1 VILGRASRLVQE
13 LFYVKLQV
21 FCLFFCLFARKVVL
35 LPTQGL
41 KSFFKNDKMK
51 RKTCKMRTLAMIM
64 AVFSSVAA
72 MGQSEKKNSEP
83 DWLKDFTSRI
93 TLNGYAQGGWS
104 YQNPNG
110 EPTNAYNLKRTLLW
124 AKARITDRWSF
135 MFMHDFSSVVQE
147 FYTDYRLSKGNE
159 LTVRLGQFKHS
170 YSMENPLSPTQLEL
184 IDVYSQA
191 VLYLAGEGPDPL
203 NGVNYGRDMG
213 LEIYGDLAKG
223 LVHYELAL
231 MSGQGINRRD
241 LNNQKDFIAKLELR
255 PMLGFRVV
263 ASGYLGTGC
272 AVNKAAWN
280 PDIQVGDNYKRNRYS
295 VGAEYKT
302 QAYTGSKYK
311 EARPASIRAEWLG
324 GQDGDVGSRGG
335 YATVCI
341 PVVDAL
347 DVVASGETF
356 DRNTKVDG
364 WDQTN
369 LTLGLQYW
377 FYKKCRLQ
385 LQYTRC
391 LCGENISSKDYD
403 WLQAQVQVAF

>member
-1 VILGRASRLVQE
+1 MKLLAVMMMAGSSLMASAQ
-13 LFYVKLQV
+13 Q
-21 FCLFFCLFARKVVL
+21 
-35 LPTQGL
+35 
-41 KSFFKNDKMK
+41 KS
-51 RKTCKMRTLAMIM
+51 
-64 AVFSSVAA
+64 
-72 MGQSEKKNSEP
+72 SEI
-83 DWLKDFTSRI
+83 DWTKDFTSRI

-104 YQNPNG
+104 YQNPNDK
-110 EPTNAYNLKRTLLW
+110 PQNAYNLKRTLLW

-147 FYTDYRLSKGNE
+147 YYTDYRLSKGNE

-170 YSMENPLSPTQLEL
+170 YTMENPMSPTQLEL
-184 IDVYSQA
+184 VDVYSQA

-213 LEIYGDLAKG
+213 LEVYGDLAKG

-231 MSGQGINRRD
+231 MSGQGVNRKD

-255 PMLGFRVV
+255 PVDGFRVV

-272 AVNKAAWN
+272 AVGTAAWN
-280 PDIQVGDNYKRNRYS
+280 PEINVGDNYKRNRYS

-302 QAYTGSKYK
+302 QPYTGSKYK

-324 GQDGDVGSRGG
+324 GQDGNVGSRGG
-335 YATVCI
+335 YVTTAI

-347 DVVASGETF
+347 DIVASGETF

-369 LTLGLQYW
+369 LTVGLQYW
-377 FYKKCRLQ
+377 FYKKCRMQ

-391 LCGENISSKDYD
+391 MCGDMIGKDYN
-403 WLQAQVQVAF
+403 WLQAQMQVAF

>member
-1 VILGRASRLVQE
+1 
-13 LFYVKLQV
+13 
-21 FCLFFCLFARKVVL
+21 
-35 LPTQGL
+35 
-41 KSFFKNDKMK
+41 MK
-51 RKTCKMRTLAMIM
+51 RKTCKMKLLAVMMM
-64 AVFSSVAA
+64 AGSSLMASA
-72 MGQSEKKNSEP
+72 QQKSSEI
-83 DWLKDFTSRI
+83 DWTKDFTSRI

-104 YQNPNG
+104 YQNPNDK
-110 EPTNAYNLKRTLLW
+110 PQNAYNLKRTLLW

-135 MFMHDFSSVVQE
+135 MFMHGFSSVVQE

-170 YSMENPLSPTQLEL
+170 YSMENPMSPTQLEL
-184 IDVYSQA
+184 VDVYSQA

-213 LEIYGDLAKG
+213 LEVYGDLAKG

-231 MSGQGINRRD
+231 MSGQGVNRKD

-255 PMLGFRVV
+255 PVDGFRVV

-272 AVNKAAWN
+272 AVGTAAWN
-280 PDIQVGDNYKRNRYS
+280 PEINVGDNYKRNRYS

-302 QAYTGSKYK
+302 QPYTGSKYK

-324 GQDGDVGSRGG
+324 GQDGNVGSRGG
-335 YATVCI
+335 YVTTAI

-347 DVVASGETF
+347 DIVASGETF

-369 LTLGLQYW
+369 LTVGLQYW
-377 FYKKCRLQ
+377 FYKKCRMQ

-391 LCGENISSKDYD
+391 MCGDMIGKDYN
-403 WLQAQVQVAF
+403 WLQAQMQVAF

>member
-1 VILGRASRLVQE
+1 
-13 LFYVKLQV
+13 
-21 FCLFFCLFARKVVL
+21 
-35 LPTQGL
+35 
-41 KSFFKNDKMK
+41 MK
-51 RKTCKMRTLAMIM
+51 KKTCNSSTRHGRFALLRTLAVML

-72 MGQSEKKNSEP
+72 MGQQEQKKSEP

-93 TLNGYAQGGWS
+93 TFNGYAQGGWS
-104 YQNPNG
+104 YQDSNG
-110 EPTNAYNLKRTLLW
+110 KPTNAYNLKRTLLW

-147 FYTDYRLSKGNE
+147 FYTDYRLTKDNS
-159 LTVRLGQFKHS
+159 LTVRLGQFKHA

-213 LEIYGDLAKG
+213 LELYGELAKG
-223 LVHYELAL
+223 AIRYNLAL

-241 LNNQKDFIAKLELR
+241 LNNQKDFIAKLEVR
-255 PMLGFRVV
+255 PMNGLRLV

-272 AVNKAAWN
+272 AVNTAAWN
-280 PDIQVGDNYKRNRYS
+280 PDIKVGDNYKRNRYS

-302 QAYTGSKYK
+302 AAYSPAKYK

-324 GQDGDVGSRGG
+324 GKDGEVGSMGG
-335 YATVCI
+335 YVTTSI
-341 PVVDAL
+341 PVFDAL
-347 DVVASGETF
+347 DIVASGETF

-369 LTLGLQYW
+369 LTIGVQYW
-377 FYKKCRLQ
+377 FYKKCRMQ

-391 LCGENISSKDYD
+391 LCGENISSKDYN
-403 WLQAQVQVAF
+403 WLQAQMQVAF

>member
-1 VILGRASRLVQE
+1 
-13 LFYVKLQV
+13 
-21 FCLFFCLFARKVVL
+21 
-35 LPTQGL
+35 
-41 KSFFKNDKMK
+41 MK
-51 RKTCKMRTLAMIM
+51 KKTCMWRTLAVVL

-72 MGQSEKKNSEP
+72 MGQSKQSDGDI
-83 DWLKDFTSRI
+83 DWMKDFTSRI

-104 YQNPNG
+104 YQDPNG
-110 EPTNAYNLKRTLLW
+110 VKTNSYNLKRTLLC

-135 MFMHDFSSVVQE
+135 LFIHDFSSVVQE
-147 FYTDYRLSKGNE
+147 FYTDYRISNDKS

-170 YSMENPLSPTQLEL
+170 YTMENPLSPTMLEL

-213 LEIYGDLAKG
+213 LEVYGDLGEG
-223 LVHYELAL
+223 LLHYELAL
-231 MSGQGINRRD
+231 MSGQGINRKD
-241 LNNQKDFIAKLELR
+241 LNNQKDFIAKLEVR
-255 PMLGFRVV
+255 PVNGFRVV
-263 ASGYLGTGC
+263 ASGYLGTGN
-272 AVNKAAWN
+272 AVGTAAWN
-280 PDIQVGDNYKRNRYS
+280 PDIKVGDNYKRNRYS

-302 QAYTGSKYK
+302 LPYTGSKYK
-311 EARPASIRAEWLG
+311 EARPASVRAEWLG

-335 YATVCI
+335 YVTTCI

-369 LTLGLQYW
+369 LTVGLQYW

-391 LCGENISSKDYD
+391 LLGEELGKDYN

>member
-1 VILGRASRLVQE
+1 
-13 LFYVKLQV
+13 
-21 FCLFFCLFARKVVL
+21 
-35 LPTQGL
+35 
-41 KSFFKNDKMK
+41 MK
-51 RKTCKMRTLAMIM
+51 RKTCKMKLLAVMMMMGSSLM
-64 AVFSSVAA
+64 ASAQQKSS
-72 MGQSEKKNSEP
+72 EI
-83 DWLKDFTSRI
+83 DWTKDFTSRI

-104 YQNPNG
+104 YQNPNDK
-110 EPTNAYNLKRTLLW
+110 PQNAYNLKRTLLW

-147 FYTDYRLSKGNE
+147 YYTDYRLSKGNE
-159 LTVRLGQFKHS
+159 LTVRFGQFKHS
-170 YSMENPLSPTQLEL
+170 YTMENPMSPTQLEL
-184 IDVYSQA
+184 VDVYSQA

-213 LEIYGDLAKG
+213 LEVYGDLAKG

-231 MSGQGINRRD
+231 MSGQGVNRKD

-255 PMLGFRVV
+255 PVDGFRVV

-272 AVNKAAWN
+272 AVGTAAWN
-280 PDIQVGDNYKRNRYS
+280 PEINVGDNYKRNRYS

-302 QAYTGSKYK
+302 QPYTGSKYK

-324 GQDGDVGSRGG
+324 GQDGNVGSRGG
-335 YATVCI
+335 YVTTTI

-347 DVVASGETF
+347 DIVASGETF

-369 LTLGLQYW
+369 LTVGLQYW
-377 FYKKCRLQ
+377 FYKKCRMQ

-391 LCGENISSKDYD
+391 MCGDMIGKDYN
-403 WLQAQVQVAF
+403 WLQAQMQVAF

>member
-1 VILGRASRLVQE
+1 
-13 LFYVKLQV
+13 
-21 FCLFFCLFARKVVL
+21 
-35 LPTQGL
+35 
-41 KSFFKNDKMK
+41 MK
-51 RKTCKMRTLAMIM
+51 RKTCKLKTLAIL
-64 AVFSSVAA
+64 AA
-72 MGQSEKKNSEP
+72 MGLCTMANAQQKDSDI
-83 DWLKDFTSRI
+83 DWMKDFTSRI

-104 YQNPNG
+104 YQDPNG
-110 EPTNAYNLKRTLLW
+110 QKTNAYNLKRTLLW

-147 FYTDYRLSKGNE
+147 FYTDYRLSKGYE

-170 YSMENPLSPTQLEL
+170 YTMENPMSPTQLEL
-184 IDVYSQA
+184 VDVYSQA

-213 LEIYGDLAKG
+213 LEVYGDLAKG
-223 LVHYELAL
+223 VLHYELAL
-231 MSGQGINRRD
+231 MSGQGINRKD

-255 PMLGFRVV
+255 PVDGFLVV

-272 AVNKAAWN
+272 AVGTAKWN

-295 VGAEYKT
+295 IGAEYKT
-302 QAYTGSKYK
+302 QAYTGGKYK

-324 GQDGDVGSRGG
+324 GQDGKVGSRGG
-335 YATVCI
+335 YVTTCI

-347 DVVASGETF
+347 DIVASGETY
-356 DRNTKVDG
+356 DRNTKVEG

-369 LTLGLQYW
+369 LTIGLQYW
-377 FYKKCRLQ
+377 FYKKCRMQ

-391 LCGENISSKDYD
+391 LCGENISSKDYN
-403 WLQAQVQVAF
+403 WVQAQMQVAF

>member
-1 VILGRASRLVQE
+1 MKLLAVMMMAGSSLMASAQ
-13 LFYVKLQV
+13 Q
-21 FCLFFCLFARKVVL
+21 
-35 LPTQGL
+35 
-41 KSFFKNDKMK
+41 KS
-51 RKTCKMRTLAMIM
+51 
-64 AVFSSVAA
+64 
-72 MGQSEKKNSEP
+72 SEI
-83 DWLKDFTSRI
+83 DWTKDFTSRI

-104 YQNPNG
+104 YQNPNDK
-110 EPTNAYNLKRTLLW
+110 PQNAYNLKRTLLW

-135 MFMHDFSSVVQE
+135 LFMHDFSSVVQE

-170 YSMENPLSPTQLEL
+170 YTMENPMSPTQLEL
-184 IDVYSQA
+184 VDVYSQA
-191 VLYLAGEGPDPL
+191 VLYLAGEGTDPL

-213 LEIYGDLAKG
+213 LEVYGDLAKG
-223 LVHYELAL
+223 QVHYELAL
-231 MSGQGINRRD
+231 MSGQGVNRKD

-255 PMLGFRVV
+255 HVDGFRVV

-272 AVNKAAWN
+272 AVGTAAWN
-280 PDIQVGDNYKRNRYS
+280 PEINVGDNYKRNRYS

-302 QAYTGSKYK
+302 QPYTGSKYK

-324 GQDGDVGSRGG
+324 GQDGNVGSRGG
-335 YATVCI
+335 YVTTTI

-347 DVVASGETF
+347 DIVASGETF

-369 LTLGLQYW
+369 LTVGLQYW
-377 FYKKCRLQ
+377 FYKKCRMQ

-391 LCGENISSKDYD
+391 MCGDMIGKDYN
-403 WLQAQVQVAF
+403 WLQAQMQVAF